1 MEYSSHQEWSLVGP
15 NHSPVHAAIALLG
28 SRSAGCEEDPPSK
41 ILITS
46 LLLFDKNTSVSY
58 SGFYF

>member
-1 MEYSSHQEWSLVGP
+1 MERSACEEWSLVGL
-15 NHSPVHAAIALLG
+15 NHSPVHAVIALLG
-28 SRSAGCEEDPPSK
+28 IRSAGCEEDPPSK
-41 ILITS
+41 ILITR